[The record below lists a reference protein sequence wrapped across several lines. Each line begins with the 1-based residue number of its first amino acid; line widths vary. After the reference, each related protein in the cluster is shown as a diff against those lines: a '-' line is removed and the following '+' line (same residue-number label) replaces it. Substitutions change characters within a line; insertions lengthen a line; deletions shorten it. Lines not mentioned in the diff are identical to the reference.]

1 MRNPAAAP
9 IPTRTAWDVPKQS
22 RIARDMQR
30 AVAST
35 HAPVRNS
42 YFHIPTPADTRRS
55 QRIAKAAI

>member
-30 AVAST
+30 AAAST

-42 YFHIPTPADTRRS
+42 YFHIPTAADTRRS